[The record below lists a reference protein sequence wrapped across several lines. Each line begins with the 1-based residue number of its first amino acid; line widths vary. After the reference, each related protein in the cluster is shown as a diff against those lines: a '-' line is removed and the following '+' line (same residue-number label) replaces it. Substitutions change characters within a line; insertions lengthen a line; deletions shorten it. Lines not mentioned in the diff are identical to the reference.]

1 MNTVNRYPGALQ
13 TGGALPVTAGSQK
26 NTSARSAKSASLYRG
41 TTVFGY
47 ASANAQQAKAFNALA
62 RRLALSRFKSRFT
75 RRKSAHAAGAYE
87 DGDGDEEDSVADSHT
102 RVQAPSAFGG
112 SADGGEHGKQQH
124 EGRGD
129 RHESGACTFR
139 RSQLNKCVAPPAVS
153 NPIEHL
159 VDPDGT
165 LRVGEA
171 AQVMAQQL
179 LQLRDRLFQDDRA
192 KIDASVYRL
201 LTQWLQLQPQG
212 HLTSLTIAEL
222 GELLQ
227 RADTALADHRR
238 DSQQRTPQPLHT
250 ATAGTPATANARTAE
265 RSDTDQSTS
274 GVLDRAQR
282 FSILVPLLMLK
293 LFRPV
298 TAPQRDDTLRRLQ
311 LRIAAAHFLR
321 A

>member
-1 MNTVNRYPGALQ
+1 LNTVNRYTGTLQ
-13 TGGALPVTAGSQK
+13 TGGALPVTVGSQK
-26 NTSARSAKSASLYRG
+26 KTSSQAAKSASLYRG
-41 TTVFGY
+41 ATVFGY
-47 ASANAQQAKAFNALA
+47 AYANAQQAKAFNALA

-75 RRKSAHAAGAYE
+75 RRTSAHAAGAYE
-87 DGDGDEEDSVADSHT
+87 DGDGDEEDAVADSHT
-102 RVQAPSAFGG
+102 KVQAPSAFGG
-112 SADGGEHGKQQH
+112 SADGDQHGKQH

-129 RHESGACTFR
+129 RRESGTCTFR
-139 RSQLNKCVAPPAVS
+139 RSKLNKCIAPPAVS
-153 NPIEHL
+153 NPIQHL
-159 VDPDGT
+159 VNPDGT

-212 HLTSLTIAEL
+212 HLTALTIAEL

-227 RADTALADHRR
+227 RADAALADHRR

-250 ATAGTPATANARTAE
+250 ATADTPATANARAAE
-265 RSDTDQSTS
+265 RSDTAHQSTP

-282 FSILVPLLMLK
+282 FNILVPLLMLK

-298 TAPQRDDTLRRLQ
+298 TAPQRDDTIRRLQ

>member
-1 MNTVNRYPGALQ
+1 MQ
-13 TGGALPVTAGSQK
+13 TGDALPVTAGSQK

-47 ASANAQQAKAFNALA
+47 ASANAQQAKAFNAALA
-62 RRLALSRFKSRFT
+62 RRLAWSRFKSRLT
-75 RRKSAHAAGAYE
+75 RRKFAHAAGAYE
-87 DGDGDEEDSVADSHT
+87 DGDGDEEDTVADSHT
-102 RVQAPSAFGG
+102 RVQASSAFGG
-112 SADGGEHGKQQH
+112 SADGGEHGKQH

-129 RHESGACTFR
+129 RGESGTCTFR
-139 RSQLNKCVAPPAVS
+139 QSKLNKGVAPPAVS
-153 NPIEHL
+153 NPIQHL

-171 AQVMAQQL
+171 AQVMAQQF
-179 LQLRDRLFQDDRA
+179 LQLKDRLLQDDRA

-212 HLTSLTIAEL
+212 HLTSLTIAEI

-227 RADTALADHRR
+227 RVNAAFADHRR
-238 DSQQRTPQPLHT
+238 DSQQRTQQSLHT
-250 ATAGTPATANARTAE
+250 ATAGTPVTANARAADE
-265 RSDTDQSTS
+265 GSDTDQSTA

-282 FSILVPLLMLK
+282 FNILVPLLMLK

-298 TAPQRDDTLRRLQ
+298 TAPQRDDTIRRLQ
-311 LRIAAAHFLR
+311 LRIAAAHFLS

>member
-1 MNTVNRYPGALQ
+1 M
-13 TGGALPVTAGSQK
+13 
-26 NTSARSAKSASLYRG
+26 
-41 TTVFGY
+41 FGY

-62 RRLALSRFKSRFT
+62 RRLALSRFRSRFT

-87 DGDGDEEDSVADSHT
+87 DGDGDEEDAVANLHT

-112 SADGGEHGKQQH
+112 SADGGEHGKQH

-129 RHESGACTFR
+129 RRESGTCTFR
-139 RSQLNKCVAPPAVS
+139 RSKLNKGAAPPALS
-153 NPIEHL
+153 NPIQHL

-165 LRVGEA
+165 LRVREA

-179 LQLRDRLFQDDRA
+179 LQLRDRLLQDDRT
-192 KIDASVYRL
+192 KIDTSVYRL

-212 HLTSLTIAEL
+212 HLTALTIAKL

-227 RADTALADHRR
+227 WADAALADHRR
-238 DSQQRTPQPLHT
+238 DSQQRTQQSLHT
-250 ATAGTPATANARTAE
+250 ATAGTHATANARAAE
-265 RSDTDQSTS
+265 GSDTDQSTP

-282 FSILVPLLMLK
+282 FNILVPLLILK

-298 TAPQRDDTLRRLQ
+298 TAPQRADAIRRLQ
-311 LRIAAAHFLR
+311 LRIAAAHFLH